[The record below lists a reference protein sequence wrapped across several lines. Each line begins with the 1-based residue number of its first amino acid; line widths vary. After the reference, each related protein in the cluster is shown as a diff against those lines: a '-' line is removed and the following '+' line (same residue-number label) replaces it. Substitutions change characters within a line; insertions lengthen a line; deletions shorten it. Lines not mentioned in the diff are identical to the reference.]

1 MLPELGRSGV
11 PLRGRDGQVVRL
23 AGKNAGDELVH
34 FVRRT
39 IHLPSERRPTKKA
52 EACQWESQGEWNGMG
67 ARLLRLLSLSR
78 VPSGWVGLRESVC
91 LCVYVCACVC
101 VCSVFGLS
109 FFLFCCCC
117 CF

>member
-1 MLPELGRSGV
+1 MLPELGRSAQ
-11 PLRGRDGQVVRL
+11 PQQSPDRQELRLTQ
-23 AGKNAGDELVH
+23 KNAGDQQEHILH
-34 FVRRT
+34 RT